1 MKQVFY
7 RSDFIQRSMSSSTQA
22 YLTQIGGVP
31 VLVLKEGTQRA
42 FGKEAMRINIMVA
55 KAIAEVLRATLGPKG
70 MDKMLIDSLG
80 DITITNDGATILDE
94 MDIQHPVGKLL
105 VEIAKAQDDEVG
117 DGTTTAVVLA
127 GALLEEAEKLLDKN
141 IHPTVIISGYKK
153 ALDVAIEHLRKIA
166 VPISRDDINTL
177 KRIAMTSMHGKIS
190 ETVKEYFAEL
200 AVKAVL
206 QVAEERDGRYFV
218 DLDNIQIV
226 KKHGGS
232 LEETQLV
239 YGVVI
244 DKEVVH
250 AAMPKRVVNA
260 KIAVLDAPLEVEKP
274 EIDAEIRIQDPS
286 QIRAFL
292 EEEENILRS
301 YVEKLKSL
309 GVNAVF
315 TTKGIDDIAQY
326 YLAKAGILAVRR
338 VKRSDIEKLVRA
350 TGARLVTNIEDLTEA
365 DLGYAGLIEERRV
378 GDEKMV
384 FVEQC
389 KNPRAVSI
397 VIRGGFERL
406 VDEAERNLVDALS
419 VVADVVEEPYVL
431 PGAGASEM
439 EVAKAVRQYAAKV
452 GGREQYAIEAFANA
466 IEVIPKT
473 LAENAGLDAIDI
485 LTELRHVHESKE
497 DGWKY
502 GIDVFSGKVTDVWG
516 LGIIEPLIVKIHA
529 LKAAVEAA
537 TMVLRIDEI
546 IAASRLEEKK
556 EEKEKKESGE
566 ESKTSE

>member
-1 MKQVFY
+1 
-7 RSDFIQRSMSSSTQA
+7 MSSGTQA
-22 YLTQIGGVP
+22 YLAQIGGVP

-55 KAIAEVLRATLGPKG
+55 KAIAEVMKSTLGPKG

-94 MDIQHPVGKLL
+94 MDVQHPIGKLL
-105 VEIAKAQDDEVG
+105 VEIAKTQDDEVG
-117 DGTTTAVVLA
+117 DGTTTAVILA

-141 IHPTVIISGYKK
+141 IHPTVIISGFKK
-153 ALDVAIEHLRKIA
+153 ALDVATEHLRKIA
-166 VPISRDDINTL
+166 VPIQRDDVNML
-177 KRIAMTSMHGKIS
+177 KKIAATAMHGKIS
-190 ETVKEYFAEL
+190 ETVKDYFAEL
-200 AVKAVL
+200 AVKAML
-206 QVAEERDGRYFV
+206 QVAENRDGRWIA
-218 DLDNIQIV
+218 DLDNVQIV

-232 LEETQLV
+232 LEDTQLV
-239 YGVVI
+239 YGIVI

-260 KIAVLDAPLEVEKP
+260 KIALLDAPLEVEKP
-274 EIDAEIRIQDPS
+274 EIDAEIRINDPN

-292 EEEENILRS
+292 EEEENILKS
-301 YVEKLKSL
+301 YVDKLKSL

-350 TGARLVTNIEDLTEA
+350 TGGRLVTNIEDMTEA
-365 DLGYAGLIEERRV
+365 DLGFAGLVEEKRV

-397 VIRGGFERL
+397 LIRGGFERL
-406 VDEAERNLVDALS
+406 VDEAERNLIDALS
-419 VVADVVEEPYVL
+419 VVSDVIEEPYVL
-431 PGAGASEM
+431 PGGGASEM
-439 EVAKAVRQYAAKV
+439 EVAKVVRQFASKV
-452 GGREQYAIEAFANA
+452 SGREQYAVEAFANA
-466 IEVIPKT
+466 VEVIPKT

-485 LTELRHVHESKE
+485 LTELRHIHESKE

-502 GIDVFSGKVTDVWG
+502 GIDAFSGKVSDMWALSV
-516 LGIIEPLIVKIHA
+516 IEPLTVKLQA

-546 IAASRLEEKK
+546 IAASKLESK
-556 EEKEKKESGE
+556 EEKEKKEGGEE
-566 ESKTSE
+566 ESKSSSSSSLD